1 MTGRPITNYNSLSLL
16 PLLSAMA
23 AGSAPNTSRT
33 QMPSFADRCEH
44 EDENAVQRA
53 VLVAA
58 QVSAP
63 DVCPT
68 YILSRVAMPYVRFPA
83 AVSCRSSEACN
94 QRSCHWRCASFVVM
108 LPMTELSWPL
118 FS

>member
-44 EDENAVQRA
+44 EDENAVHALCVCTCLRPGLMCVVARTVWA
-53 VLVAA
+53 VLGF
-58 QVSAP
+58 
-63 DVCPT
+63 
-68 YILSRVAMPYVRFPA
+68 I
-83 AVSCRSSEACN
+83 
-94 QRSCHWRCASFVVM
+94 
-108 LPMTELSWPL
+108 
-118 FS
+118 